1 MRWVREEYYDTS
13 VEVAKRLIG
22 DILVYETPEGRVAG
36 RITECEAYG
45 GYYRGK
51 PDDGSHAFKGFTE
64 RTKAMFGE
72 GGHAYVYLIY
82 GMYWC
87 MNVVCGQEGEAAAV
101 LIRSIEP
108 LEGLE
113 LMQARR
119 GKAKGKN
126 LTTGPGRV
134 AMALGIDK
142 SLYGAD
148 LVTGPLH
155 IEKSGEKVAV
165 ERSKRRNIDYAVYG
179 KNFPWRF
186 TLKGSLWISK

>member
-13 VEVAKRLIG
+13 VKVAKRLIG
-22 DILVYETPEGRVAG
+22 DILVYETSEGRVAG

-51 PDDGSHAFKGFTE
+51 PDDGSHAFKGLTE

>member
-13 VEVAKRLIG
+13 VKVAKRLIG
-22 DILVYETPEGRVAG
+22 DILVYETSEGRVAG

-51 PDDGSHAFKGFTE
+51 PDDGSHAFKGLTE

-148 LVTGPLH
+148 LVTGPLY
-155 IEKSGEKVAV
+155 IEKSEEKVAV

>member
-1 MRWVREEYYDTS
+1 M
-13 VEVAKRLIG
+13 
-22 DILVYETPEGRVAG
+22 
-36 RITECEAYG
+36 
-45 GYYRGK
+45 
-51 PDDGSHAFKGFTE
+51 
-64 RTKAMFGE
+64 
-72 GGHAYVYLIY
+72 
-82 GMYWC
+82 
-87 MNVVCGQEGEAAAV
+87 
-101 LIRSIEP
+101 IRSIEP

-148 LVTGPLH
+148 LVTGPLY
-155 IEKSGEKVAV
+155 IEKSEEKVAV

>member
-13 VEVAKRLIG
+13 VKVAKRLIG
-22 DILVYETPEGRVAG
+22 DILVYETSEGRVAG

-51 PDDGSHAFKGFTE
+51 PDDGSHAFNGLTE

-148 LVTGPLH
+148 LVTGPLY
-155 IEKSGEKVAV
+155 IEKSEEKVAV